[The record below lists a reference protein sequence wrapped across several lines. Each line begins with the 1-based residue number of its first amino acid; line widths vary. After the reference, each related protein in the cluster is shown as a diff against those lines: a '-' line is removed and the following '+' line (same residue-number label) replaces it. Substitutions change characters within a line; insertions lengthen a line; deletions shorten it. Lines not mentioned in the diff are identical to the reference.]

1 MLGLTIHNLDISV
14 NTNGGKFACSIPL
27 SEGLNVIRAENSS
40 GKSTCVN
47 AIAYGLG
54 LEAILGPSRKRPFP
68 KSLYEEIFDTKSDQN
83 PFFVSTSSVSLEIEN
98 NDGLSAILTR
108 DISGNDRKITVES
121 GEESKDYFLGSSG
134 QVGSAVSERGFHHW
148 LADFIGWS
156 LPKVVTFDGKE
167 TMLYLECIFPLF
179 FVEQK
184 RGWSEIQANIPT
196 HYGIKNVKRVAAE
209 FCLGIDSFEFEKK
222 VISYKN
228 RIEKA
233 KTEWEKIV
241 AAAEVAADFNS
252 VEMGKIPSIDKYQ
265 DSANIDFSYYEG
277 DALISVA
284 EQQRSLKRLIEKL
297 AEDVSIATPDN
308 EKLEVQ
314 NAILRKL
321 RRELEDATESVEVTM
336 LAISEAENKIATLK
350 HDLDQYQQLRH
361 LKNVGSSIEADLD
374 TQKCPICES
383 DLYDT
388 LGSRTVNRQPM
399 TLEENIDFLKN
410 QIDFF
415 VSIRNKNI
423 SQLEDLQARS
433 RLVKT
438 KMEVESDKL
447 SEIREDINDVN
458 GATKAILR
466 EKIQAENSL
475 KETEKLKI
483 ILDDLRARAKK
494 AHSQWATASESLRI
508 LRKQTNIDGKGLVI
522 NKLEAIIRAN
532 LSSFQF
538 NPSAIS
544 SISLSHQTLRP
555 EQEGYDIVAETSASD
570 YIRIIW
576 AYTLALMELAGQES
590 DIKHGGFVV
599 FDEPRQH
606 EASKISF
613 ANLIDKAAEALDYS
627 GQVIFATSLEES
639 ELSESCKGKQANLIC
654 FDDYILTQE
663 SQSEL
668 EPESEET
675 NSENESDEEHK

>member
-1 MLGLTIHNLDISV
+1 MLGLTINNLNISAS
-14 NTNGGKFACSIPL
+14 TNGGVFSCSIPL
-27 SEGLNVIRAENSS
+27 GNGLNIIRAENSS

-68 KSLYEEIFDTKSDQN
+68 KSLYDEIFDTKADQN
-83 PFFVSTSSVSLEIEN
+83 PFFVSTSTVSLKIEN
-98 NDGLSAILTR
+98 RNGEKAVLSR
-108 DISGNDRKITVES
+108 DISGNDSKIVVEID
-121 GEESKDYFLGSSG
+121 GEKKDYFLGSSG

-148 LADFIGWS
+148 LAEFIGWS

-167 TMLYLECIFPLF
+167 TTLYLECIFPLF

-184 RGWSEIQANIPT
+184 RGWSEIQANIPK
-196 HYGIKNVKRVAAE
+196 HYGIKNVQRVAAE

-222 VISYKN
+222 VINYRN

-233 KTEWEKIV
+233 ETEWEKIV
-241 AAAEVAADFNS
+241 AAAEIAADFNS
-252 VEMGKIPSIDKYQ
+252 VDLGAIPPIDKYQ
-265 DSANIDFSYYEG
+265 DSASINFSYYEG
-277 DALISVA
+277 DTLISVP
-284 EQQRSLKRLIEKL
+284 EQQRSLKRLIEQL
-297 AEDVSIATPDN
+297 SENVATATPDN
-308 EKLEVQ
+308 EKLDVQ

-321 RRELEDATESVEVTM
+321 RREQEDVTDSVEVMM
-336 LAISEAENKIATLK
+336 LAISEAENKISTLK
-350 HDLDQYQQLRH
+350 HDLDQYQQLRR

-388 LGSRTVNRQPM
+388 LGNRTVKRQPM
-399 TLEENIDFLKN
+399 TLEENIGFLKN

-415 VSIRNKNI
+415 VNIRNRNV
-423 SQLEDLQARS
+423 SQLEEFQARA

-438 KMEVESDKL
+438 KMEVESQKL
-447 SEIREDINDVN
+447 DEIREDINDVN
-458 GATKAILR
+458 GATKALIR

-475 KETEKLKI
+475 KEAEKLRA
-483 ILDDLRARAKK
+483 ILDDLRIRANK
-494 AHSQWATASESLRI
+494 AHSQWSTAGESLRL
-508 LRKQTNIDGKGLVI
+508 LRKQSNIDGKSLVI
-522 NKLEAIIRAN
+522 NGLQAIIRAN
-532 LSSFQF
+532 LASFQF

-544 SISLSHQTLRP
+544 SISISHQTLRP

-576 AYTLALMELAGQES
+576 AYTLALMEFAGKEE

-613 ANLIDKAAEALDYS
+613 ANLIDTASESLAYN
-627 GQVIFATSLEES
+627 GQVIFATSLDEA
-639 ELSESCKGKQANLIC
+639 ELSESCKNKQVNLIC
-654 FDDYILTQE
+654 FDDYILTL
-663 SQSEL
+663 QSEQ
-668 EPESEET
+668 ESEET
-675 NSENESDEEHK
+675 STTNQDEDNNE